1 MTPQPAGPPI
11 ASVNPTTGELL
22 EAFDPLDATA
32 VEARLSLAAE
42 AASTW
47 AHTSLD
53 DRALLLR
60 TAADLLDGE
69 LPDVAHLLTTEMG
82 KPFAQAKGEVAKCAN
97 AMRWFADHGPR
108 LLAEEVVPLG
118 SGRGAV
124 RFEPLGPVLAIM
136 PWNFPLWQ
144 VIRFAAPALLAGN
157 VGLLKHA
164 PNVPRTALFLEDL
177 FRRSGG
183 PTGVF
188 QALLV
193 GTDQV
198 PAVIADERVRAVTL
212 TGSVRAGRA
221 VAAQAGAVGKK
232 VVLELGGSD
241 PFIVLPSADVERA
254 VSVGVEARVQNN
266 GQSCIAAK
274 RFVVH
279 EEVAE
284 AFVEAFVERMSSLVV
299 GDPFDPGTEVGPLV
313 TEAARDTIEAQVEDA
328 RSRGATI
335 LCGGERVV
343 GPAGV
348 DHPGFFY
355 RPSVVTGIAAGMRVA
370 TEEVFGPVALLT
382 RVASAEE
389 ALAVANGTEYGLGAS
404 VWTADPDE
412 QDRFVDGLEAGMVFV
427 NGMVASMPE
436 LPFGGVKSSGVGREL
451 SVYGLHEFCNVKSV
465 WRP

>member
-1 MTPQPAGPPI
+1 
-11 ASVNPTTGELL
+11 
-22 EAFDPLDATA
+22 
-32 VEARLSLAAE
+32 
-42 AASTW
+42 
-47 AHTSLD
+47 
-53 DRALLLR
+53 
-60 TAADLLDGE
+60 
-69 LPDVAHLLTTEMG
+69 
-82 KPFAQAKGEVAKCAN
+82 
-97 AMRWFADHGPR
+97 
-108 LLAEEVVPLG
+108 
-118 SGRGAV
+118 
-124 RFEPLGPVLAIM
+124 
-136 PWNFPLWQ
+136 
-144 VIRFAAPALLAGN
+144 
-157 VGLLKHA
+157 
-164 PNVPRTALFLEDL
+164 
-177 FRRSGG
+177 
-183 PTGVF
+183 
-188 QALLV
+188 
-193 GTDQV
+193 
-198 PAVIADERVRAVTL
+198 
-212 TGSVRAGRA
+212 
-221 VAAQAGAVGKK
+221 
-232 VVLELGGSD
+232 LELGGSD

-284 AFVEAFVERMSSLVV
+284 VFVEAFVERMSSLVV

-313 TEAARDTIEAQVEDA
+313 TETARDTIEAQVEDA

-343 GPAGV
+343 GPAGA

-451 SVYGLHEFCNVKSV
+451 SAYGLHEFCNVKSV

>member
-1 MTPQPAGPPI
+1 MTTSPADPPI
-11 ASVNPTTGELL
+11 ATVNPTTGEVL
-22 EAFDPLDATA
+22 EIFEPLGPEAVEERLATA
-32 VEARLSLAAE
+32 ATTAAQWAR
-42 AASTW
+42 
-47 AHTSLD
+47 TSAD
-53 DRALLLR
+53 DRGRLLQ

-97 AMRWFADHGPR
+97 ALRWFADNGAR
-108 LLAEEVVPLG
+108 LLAEEPVALG

-124 RFEPLGPVLAIM
+124 RFQPLGPVLAIM

-144 VIRFAAPALLAGN
+144 VIRFAAPALMAGN

-164 PNVPRTALFLEDL
+164 PSVPRTALFLEDL
-177 FRRSGG
+177 FRRAGG
-183 PTGVF
+183 PAGVF
-188 QALLV
+188 QTLLV

-198 PAVIADERVRAVTL
+198 PAVIADARVRAVTL

-221 VAAQAGAVGKK
+221 VAAQAGAAGKK

-241 PFIVLPSADVERA
+241 PFIVLPSADLDRA

-279 EEVAE
+279 EAVAD
-284 AFVEAFVERMSSLVV
+284 AFVDAFVERMSSLAV
-299 GDPFDPGTEVGPLV
+299 GDPFDPATEVGPLV

-328 RSRGATI
+328 RGKGAAV

-343 GPAGV
+343 GPAGP

-355 RPSVVTGIAAGMRVA
+355 RPTVVTGVARGMRVA

-382 RVASAEE
+382 RVSSADE

-404 VWTADPDE
+404 VWSTDVAE
-412 QDRFVDGLEAGMVFV
+412 QDRFVDELEAGMVFV

-436 LPFGGVKSSGVGREL
+436 LPFGGIKSSGVGREL
-451 SVYGLHEFCNVKSV
+451 SVYGLHEFCNVKAV